1 MSKLIAKIAREPLF
15 QFLLVACVLLFLERL
30 VTGNPYADNQYQ
42 IRVDNQVLVQYLQLR
57 TKTFDPSEARRVV
70 KGLSAGRR
78 QQLIDDYVRE
88 EVLFREAQALNLDR
102 DDPLIRRRL
111 IQKME
116 YVAQGFYDDIQP
128 LSEDDLRA
136 FYKQNSEL
144 YRKAPEITFTHVF
157 IAVKDI
163 EAKDSEAE
171 QAEKAAIQLLDQ
183 LNAHNVPFENA
194 PRYGQRFLFNRNYVN
209 REASE
214 ISSHF
219 GEPFQR
225 QLFALQAAERW
236 QGPIVSNYG
245 WHLVLIKKITPSYL
259 PPFKQISA
267 TLLADAQRNQHQA
280 RLRKAVDQLIDQY
293 QVTVEPIQ

>member
-15 QFLLVACVLLFLERL
+15 QFLLIACLLLVFERL
-30 VTGNPYADNQYQ
+30 VTDSSYADNQYKIYIDDQ
-42 IRVDNQVLVQYLQLR
+42 LLVQYLQLR
-57 TKTFDPSEARRVV
+57 AKTFNLSEANSAFQ
-70 KGLSAGRR
+70 GLSAEAR

-136 FYKQNSEL
+136 FYKQNSER

-163 EAKDSEAE
+163 AAKDSEVE

-183 LNAHNVPFENA
+183 LNTHNVPFENA
-194 PRYGQRFLFNRNYVN
+194 PRYGQRFLFNRNYIN
-209 REASE
+209 REARE

-219 GEPFQR
+219 GDSFQR

-245 WHLVLIKKITPSYL
+245 WHLVLIKKISSSYL
-259 PPFKQISA
+259 PSFEEISA
-267 TLLADAQRNQHQA
+267 TLLADAQRLQHQA
-280 RLRKAVDQLIDQY
+280 LLRKAVDQLIDQY